1 MLADDLA
8 EGDSKILRIESESEC
23 QEQENEIKKT
33 DTNRKIL
40 EEEISESN
48 AIGQGIQDKKK
59 NPAEEIES
67 EMKKREEVALSK
79 IKIPP
84 KMLK

>member
-1 MLADDLA
+1 MADDLA

-23 QEQENEIKKT
+23 QEQENEIEKT
-33 DTNRKIL
+33 NTNHKIL

-48 AIGQGIQDKKK
+48 AIGQGIQHKKQ

-67 EMKKREEVALSK
+67 EMKKT
-79 IKIPP
+79 
-84 KMLK
+84 